1 NILAQVRSHGGVW
14 REDEGSSLPALHTYA
29 PVFERARRF
38 HTAWTHCRHR
48 RRQAEIG
55 RPQLE
60 ATLLDHLWTSN
71 LVLRRRFPNGVEPFK
86 IISRLAEECGELSA
100 EVQLWEDQGVKRA
113 KHGDPDPHKLA
124 TEVMDVMRAALAIA
138 EYYHVERE

>member
-1 NILAQVRSHGGVW
+1 
-14 REDEGSSLPALHTYA
+14 
-29 PVFERARRF
+29 
-38 HTAWTHCRHR
+38 
-48 RRQAEIG
+48 
-55 RPQLE
+55 
-60 ATLLDHLWTSN
+60 LLDHLWTSN

-138 EYYHVERE
+138 EYYHVERELLAAIQGTIERAVAAGLLTRDEAEQPVSGRI